1 MNTSIFSSDKLR
13 KQFDEDFAEAK
24 SAVKKPNIL
33 LLGNTG
39 VGKSSLINT
48 IFGEKLA
55 EVSHIKPETRGFHR
69 YSSPECSV
77 NIIDSE
83 GYELDNEEY
92 FKREL
97 NDYISANFADL
108 SMQIHIC
115 WYCISI
121 SSGRVL
127 PFDIENIKYLQSKE
141 IPTAVVFTQCD
152 NDDPEGSVAKALGD
166 VISKNFGQ
174 GVPYF
179 QTCNDPEINKE
190 LDVDKLIEWSA
201 GHISDENMRLGF
213 IAAQRISLKEKD
225 AAVAA
230 RVNWY
235 AAGAAGGCL
244 CPIPG
249 SDAVWLTALQVKM
262 ASDIYGIYG
271 LDNSITKISQS
282 VIKGRVVS
290 MLGKMLAGNLLK
302 LIPGIGSVA
311 GAAINAGVAGA
322 ITLAMGRA
330 LGALCHTAVVE
341 SWDGKESALGDIFT
355 PENLNMMFDRFYQ
368 KVK

>member
-1 MNTSIFSSDKLR
+1 MDTSIFSSDKLR

-83 GYELDNEEY
+83 GYELENEEY
-92 FKREL
+92 FKNEL
-97 NDYISANFADL
+97 DKYITENFADL

-127 PFDIENIKYLQSKE
+127 PFDIDNIRNLLSRN
-141 IPTAVVFTQCD
+141 IPAAVVFTQCD
-152 NDDPEGSVAKALGD
+152 NDDPDGSVAKALGD
-166 VISKNFGQ
+166 VIGKNFGQ

-230 RVNWY
+230 RINWY
-235 AAGAAGGCL
+235 VAGAAGGCL

-271 LDNSITKISQS
+271 LDNSISKVLQN
-282 VIKGRVVS
+282 VIQGRVVS
-290 MLGKMLAGNLLK
+290 MLGKMLAGNLAK
-302 LIPGIGSVA
+302 LIPGLGSMV
-311 GAAINAGVAGA
+311 GAAINATVAGA
-322 ITLAMGRA
+322 ITLAMGKA
-330 LGALCHTAVVE
+330 LGALCHKAVLD
-341 SWDGKESALGDIFT
+341 SWDGKESALPEIFT
-355 PENLNMMFDRFYQ
+355 PENLSMMFDKFY
-368 KVK
+368 KASK